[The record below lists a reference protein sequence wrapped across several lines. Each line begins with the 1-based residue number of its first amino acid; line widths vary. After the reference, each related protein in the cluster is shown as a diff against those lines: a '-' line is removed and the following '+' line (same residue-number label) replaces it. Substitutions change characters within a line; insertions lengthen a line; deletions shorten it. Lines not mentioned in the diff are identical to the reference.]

1 MTEAEKKAI
10 EKKVYRKLM
19 DVRQAIQDGGE
30 EIFLKVSATADE
42 IKRGTFDP
50 KAKAVAKKD
59 EVLRRLGF

>member
-1 MTEAEKKAI
+1 MTEAEKKNI

-30 EIFLKVSATADE
+30 EVFLKVSATAEE

-50 KAKAVAKKD
+50 KAKVEAKKD
-59 EVLRRLGF
+59 EVLNKLGF